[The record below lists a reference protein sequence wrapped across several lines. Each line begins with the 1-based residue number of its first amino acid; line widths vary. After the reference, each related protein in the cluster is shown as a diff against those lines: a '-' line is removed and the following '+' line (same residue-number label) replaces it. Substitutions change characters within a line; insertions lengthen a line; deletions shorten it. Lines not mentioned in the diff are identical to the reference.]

1 MRNLTDIKHR
11 IKSVS
16 DTRQITNAMETI
28 SVAKMRKAMVRY
40 ENSRHFFE
48 ATKNTINDIV
58 CLTGDIPSEYFS
70 EPKENARIL
79 HIVVASDKGLA
90 GGFNHNVLK
99 HAWAQ
104 IEGVE
109 NRRVF
114 TVGQTA
120 REFFEKKGVKA
131 EEEFSDAAYD
141 PDMKDAQM
149 IADAVL
155 GIYLSKQVDEIRI
168 SYTKMS
174 AGMSMKPDTL
184 KLLPCSHNEAQALKA
199 SMTLEKEYK
208 LSEIEY
214 DPSPDEV
221 LRRLVPLYLKWIIYG
236 ALIQSSASEHCSRRY
251 AMSNATKNA
260 SELLEDLRIQ
270 YNRARQEAITSELNE
285 IITSSMGVVDENRQ

>member
-40 ENSRHFFE
+40 ENSRRFFE
-48 ATKNTINDIV
+48 ATKKTIDDIV
-58 CLTGDIPSEYFS
+58 CKTGDIPSDYFS
-70 EPKENARIL
+70 EPKEDAVAL
-79 HIVVASDKGLA
+79 YIVVASDKGLA

-99 HAWAQ
+99 HAWEQ
-104 IEGVE
+104 IEARKE
-109 NRRVF
+109 CRVF
-114 TVGQTA
+114 TVGQTTL
-120 REFFEKKGVKA
+120 EFFRKKGVSVD
-131 EEEFSDAAYD
+131 EEFADAAYD
-141 PDMKDAQM
+141 PDIRDAQK
-149 IADAVL
+149 IADSVL
-155 GIYLSKQVDEIRI
+155 KLFLSKQVDEIYI
-168 SYTKMS
+168 SYTKMT
-174 AGMSMKPDTL
+174 AGMTMKPDTL
-184 KLLPCSHNEAQALKA
+184 KLLPFSHSEAQKLKD
-199 SMTLEKEYK
+199 SVSLEKEYI

-214 DPSPDEV
+214 DPSPSEV

-260 SELLEDLRIQ
+260 SEILEDLNIQ

-285 IITSSMGVVDENRQ
+285 IITSSMGVMDENRQ